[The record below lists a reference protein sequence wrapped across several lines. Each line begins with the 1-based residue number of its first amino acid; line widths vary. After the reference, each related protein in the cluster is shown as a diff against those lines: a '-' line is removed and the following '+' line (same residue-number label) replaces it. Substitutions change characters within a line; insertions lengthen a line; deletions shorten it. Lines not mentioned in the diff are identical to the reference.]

1 MLALSPEMLRVYD
14 AILAQR
20 NIVRS
25 ECTDFRKWLRYYLDY
40 CHKYHHDPAD
50 RMSFSAFHEKLKSK
64 NQSEA
69 SCRQAH
75 RAVVLY
81 HEMLRADKGGRQKN
95 RVSAPVSENY
105 QMTQPANSVA
115 SVQTPNQPAMPDQND
130 FPLTGASWVHV
141 FDKLNASIQVRH
153 YSKKTLQAYRS
164 WIRKFQAFTLS
175 KPPERLDMDDV
186 KNFLTSLAVEKKV
199 AASTQN
205 QAFNALLFL
214 FRHVLEK
221 EFEQVEGVVRAKRKI
236 YIPVVLSREEV
247 DRVIHHLAA
256 PHDLVVQLLY
266 GCGLRLFECLKLRI
280 QDLNFDMMIV
290 TVHDGKGRKDRSVPL
305 PEALVP
311 ALRAQIKKVKLLH
324 QEDLTSGYAGAFL
337 PDSLAKKYQ
346 SAGRDFGWQWL
357 FPARVLTH
365 VADAH
370 EDRRYHLHETH
381 VQKAIRKAVRKA
393 QIPKR
398 ATAHTFRHSFAS
410 HLLQANYDIRTIQE
424 LLGHS
429 NLKTTMI
436 YTHTV
441 QSQTIKQAKSPLD
454 F

>member
-1 MLALSPEMLRVYD
+1 MLALPPDMILAYD
-14 AILAQR
+14 AILAHR
-20 NIVRS
+20 KIASAEHN
-25 ECTDFRKWLRYYLDY
+25 DYRKWLRYYLDY
-40 CHKYHHDPAD
+40 CHKYHVSPAD
-50 RMSFSAFHEKLKSK
+50 RLSFSRFHEKLKSK
-64 NQSEA
+64 NQSES

-75 RAVVLY
+75 AAVVLY
-81 HEMLRADKGGRQKN
+81 HEMIRINHKPAQPQISAQTHGKDSTIDRNQAVTATGDKSGKTDHGDLK
-95 RVSAPVSENY
+95 
-105 QMTQPANSVA
+105 
-115 SVQTPNQPAMPDQND
+115 
-130 FPLTGASWVHV
+130 LTGASWVPV
-141 FDKLNASIQVRH
+141 YDKLNSAIKVRH
-153 YSKKTLQAYRS
+153 YSPKTLQAYRS
-164 WIRKFQAFTLS
+164 WIRSFQVFTLS
-175 KPPERLDMDDV
+175 KSPELLGMDDV

-221 EFEQVEGVVRAKRKI
+221 EFEKIEGVVRAKRKA

-247 DRVIHHLAA
+247 DKVVQHLAEPYNLA
-256 PHDLVVQLLY
+256 VQLLY
-266 GCGLRLFECLKLRI
+266 GCGLRLFECLKLRM
-280 QDLNFDMMIV
+280 QDLNFDMQVI
-290 TVHDGKGRKDRSVPL
+290 TVHDGKGQKDRSVPL
-305 PEALVP
+305 PDALVP
-311 ALRAQIKKVKLLH
+311 ALKAQIEKVKLLH
-324 QEDLTSGYAGAFL
+324 QKDLDSGYAGVFL
-337 PDSLAKKYQ
+337 PDSLERKYH
-346 SAGRDFGWQWL
+346 SAGKDFAWQWL

-370 EDRRYHLHETH
+370 EYRRYHLHETH
-381 VQKAIRKAVRKA
+381 LQKAIKKAVQKT

-429 NLKTTMI
+429 NLKTTMV

>member
-1 MLALSPEMLRVYD
+1 VELR
-14 AILAQR
+14 
-20 NIVRS
+20 
-25 ECTDFRKWLRYYLDY
+25 
-40 CHKYHHDPAD
+40 HH
-50 RMSFSAFHEKLKSK
+50 RRL
-64 NQSEA
+64 
-69 SCRQAH
+69 
-75 RAVVLY
+75 
-81 HEMLRADKGGRQKN
+81 
-95 RVSAPVSENY
+95 
-105 QMTQPANSVA
+105 
-115 SVQTPNQPAMPDQND
+115 
-130 FPLTGASWVHV
+130 
-141 FDKLNASIQVRH
+141 
-153 YSKKTLQAYRS
+153 KKTLQTYRS

-205 QAFNALLFL
+205 QAFNALLIL

-221 EFEQVEGVVRAKRKI
+221 EFEQVEGVVRAKRKT

-247 DRVIHHLAA
+247 DRIINHL
-256 PHDLVVQLLY
+256 PDPYNLVVQLLY

-290 TVHDGKGRKDRSVPL
+290 TIHDGKGQKDRTVPL
-305 PEALVP
+305 PETLVP
-311 ALRAQIKKVKLLH
+311 ALRMQIDKVKLLH

-337 PDSLAKKYQ
+337 PEALAKKYQ

-365 VADAH
+365 VADTH

-381 VQKAIRKAVRKA
+381 VQKAIRKAVQKA
-393 QIPKR
+393 QTPKR
-398 ATAHTFRHSFAS
+398 ATVHTFRHSFAS

-441 QSQTIKQAKSPLD
+441 QSQTVKQAKSPLD

>member
-1 MLALSPEMLRVYD
+1 MLPFSVELLRAYD
-14 AILAQR
+14 AVLTQR
-20 NIVRS
+20 KIGGVERN
-25 ECTDFRKWLRYYLDY
+25 DYKKWLRYYLDY
-40 CHKYHHDPAD
+40 CHKYHCSPAD
-50 RMSFSAFHEKLKSK
+50 KQSFSKFHAKLNSK

-75 RAVVLY
+75 AAIVLY
-81 HEMLRADKGGRQKN
+81 HQILPTHRGDKAEHSIPSN
-95 RVSAPVSENY
+95 DPHLED
-105 QMTQPANSVA
+105 A
-115 SVQTPNQPAMPDQND
+115 SDATRPEKLGKPDPRD
-130 FPLTGASWVHV
+130 LKLAGASWVHV
-141 FDKLNASIQVRH
+141 YDKLNSAIKVRH

-164 WIRKFQAFTLS
+164 WVRSFQAFTRS
-175 KPPERLDMDDV
+175 KDAELLCMEDV
-186 KNFLTSLAVEKKV
+186 KGFLTSLAVEKKV

-221 EFEQVEGVVRAKRKI
+221 EFEQIEGVVRAKRKV

-247 DRVIHHLAA
+247 DKVIEHLAD
-256 PHDLVVQLLY
+256 PHDLAVQLLY

-280 QDLNFDMMIV
+280 QDLNFEMKTV
-290 TVHDGKGRKDRSVPL
+290 TVHDGKGQKDRSVPL
-305 PEALVP
+305 PEALVS
-311 ALRAQIKKVKLLH
+311 ALKAQIEKVKLLH
-324 QEDLTSGYAGAFL
+324 QKDLDSGYAGVFL
-337 PDSLAKKYQ
+337 PDSLERKYH
-346 SAGRDFGWQWL
+346 SAGRDLAWQWL
-357 FPARVLTH
+357 FPARALTH
-365 VADAH
+365 VPDSH
-370 EDRRYHLHETH
+370 EYRRYHLHETH
-381 VQKAIRKAVRKA
+381 LQKAIKKAVQKA
-393 QIPKR
+393 QISKR

-441 QSQTIKQAKSPLD
+441 QSQSIRQAKSPLD